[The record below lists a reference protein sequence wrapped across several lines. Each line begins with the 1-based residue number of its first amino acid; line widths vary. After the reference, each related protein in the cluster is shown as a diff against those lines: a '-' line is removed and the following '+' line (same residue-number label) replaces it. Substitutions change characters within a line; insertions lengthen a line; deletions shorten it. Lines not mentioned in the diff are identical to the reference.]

1 MHYNHHTLA
10 NGLRILHVPTQSP
23 VTYCGF
29 SVAVGT
35 RDERPEEMG
44 MAHFVEHMVF
54 KGTTKRKAWHILNRM
69 EAVGGELNAYTNKEE
84 TVIYSAQLSQDID
97 RALELLVDI
106 CFHSTF
112 PQKEIDKE
120 VEVIIDEIDS
130 YLDTPTEQIYD
141 DFEEMLFK
149 GHPLGHNILGV
160 PDKLRNFKTEDAL
173 AFVKRYYQPSNMVFF
188 ASGKLDFD
196 KLVKKMERLTKDVV
210 NVPVTRV
217 MGTLP
222 AYEPKKIITSK
233 GTNQAHVMLGAPAY
247 NAHNGKRT
255 GLYLLNN
262 ILGGPGMNSRLNVSL
277 RERKGLV
284 YQVESNI
291 TGYTDTGLFTIYF
304 GTDHRDVDKC
314 MRYTQRELL
323 HLCDHSMSAKQLQA
337 AKKQLIGQIG
347 VASDN
352 HESIILGLSKRFLHH
367 GSIEAP
373 EALFE
378 RIQELSAVDLQEIAQ
393 EVFTPDHLTML
404 MYSK

>member
-1 MHYNHHTLA
+1 MHYNHHTLT
-10 NGLRILHVPTQSP
+10 NGLRILHLPNQSP
-23 VTYCGF
+23 VVYCGF

-84 TVIYSAQLSQDID
+84 TVIYSALLSQDID
-97 RALELLVDI
+97 RAVELLVDI

-130 YLDTPTEQIYD
+130 YQDTPTEQIYD
-141 DFEEMLFK
+141 DFEELLFK
-149 GHPLGHNILGV
+149 GHPLGHNILGI
-160 PDKLRNFKTEDAL
+160 PDQLRHFKTEDAL

-188 ASGKLDFD
+188 VSGNVDFD
-196 KLVKKMERLTKDVV
+196 KLVKKLDRLTSDLK

-222 AYEPKKIITSK
+222 VYNPQKIVIPK

-247 NAHNGKRT
+247 NAHNSKRT

-262 ILGGPGMNSRLNVSL
+262 ILGGPGMNSLLNVSL
-277 RERKGLV
+277 RERRALV

-304 GTDHRDVDKC
+304 GTDHSDVDKC
-314 MRYTQRELL
+314 MRYSERELL
-323 HLCDHSMSAKQLQA
+323 RLCDTSLSPQQLKA

-352 HESIILGLSKRFLHH
+352 YESIILGLSKRYLHH
-367 GSIEAP
+367 GSIEEP
-373 EALFE
+373 EALFT
-378 RIQELSAVDLQEIAQ
+378 RIQQLTAVELQEIAQ
-393 EVFTPDHLTML
+393 EVFAPDHLTML
-404 MYSK
+404 HYSK